1 MLKYSSKFVI
11 SVLCCLFLGG
21 TIAFADEVRLKD
33 GTVIKA
39 DSVWEN
45 AGSIWY
51 RQGNIIRSLP
61 KSDLAPVI
69 VPKTRLRKAIAPAVT
84 APAVPIAVENKP
96 SITQLV
102 LTDGTKIEVDSSW
115 KSGDKIA
122 YRLGN
127 MQSFIDSK
135 LVLRI
140 EQKTE
145 ASAVPSLPEPDYK
158 NFTGSTGHRGLDYLI
173 TSNASRHGVDPR
185 LIYLVMQTESG
196 FNHRAVSRV
205 GARGL
210 MQLMPGTARLLGV
223 RNIDDPSENVEA
235 GTRYLKKLLTQFGDV
250 NLALAAYN
258 AGEGAVIKYGNRVP
272 PYRETIN
279 YVQRIGW
286 AYYRMKQ

>member
-1 MLKYSSKFVI
+1 MVNFPSQFVL

-45 AGSIWY
+45 AGSVWY
-51 RQGNIIRSLP
+51 RQGNIIRSVP
-61 KSDLAPVI
+61 KSDLAPV
-69 VPKTRLRKAIAPAVT
+69 VVTKQKLRKAIAAQA
-84 APAVPIAVENKP
+84 APVSVENTP
-96 SITQLV
+96 LITQLV

-135 LVLRI
+135 LVLRV
-140 EQKTE
+140 EKKSEPT
-145 ASAVPSLPEPDYK
+145 AATSLPEPDYQ
-158 NFTGSTGHRGLDYLI
+158 NFTNSTGHRGLDYLI
-173 TSNASRHGVDPR
+173 TSNAARHGVDPR

>member
-1 MLKYSSKFVI
+1 M
-11 SVLCCLFLGG
+11 LGG

-33 GTVIKA
+33 GTIIQA

-45 AGSIWY
+45 GGSVWY
-51 RQGNIIRSLP
+51 RQGNIIRSVP

-69 VPKTRLRKAIAPAVT
+69 IAKQKIRKAIAVPA
-84 APAVPIAVENKP
+84 APIITENAP

-102 LTDGTKIEVDSSW
+102 LTDGTKIEVDASW

-135 LVLRI
+135 LVARI
-140 EQKTE
+140 EKKVE
-145 ASAVPSLPEPDYK
+145 AATTNSLPEPDYEK
-158 NFTGSTGHRGLDYLI
+158 FSRTTGHRGLDYLI
-173 TSNASRHGVDPR
+173 TSNATRFEVDPL
-185 LIYLVMQTESG
+185 LIYLVMQQESG
-196 FNHRAVSRV
+196 FNHRALSRV

-258 AGEGAVIKYGNRVP
+258 AGEGAVIKYGNRIP

>member
-1 MLKYSSKFVI
+1 M

-45 AGSIWY
+45 GGSIWY

-69 VPKTRLRKAIAPAVT
+69 VPKTKPRKALAPAASPA
-84 APAVPIAVENKP
+84 APVAVENKP

-102 LTDGTKIEVDSSW
+102 LTDETKIEVDSSW

-140 EQKTE
+140 EQKAE
-145 ASAVPSLPEPDYK
+145 PAAVNSLPEPDYK

-173 TSNASRHGVDPR
+173 TSNASRHGVDPL
-185 LIYLVMQTESG
+185 LIYLVMRTESG
-196 FNHRAVSRV
+196 FNHRAISRV

-235 GTRYLKKLLTQFGDV
+235 GTRYLKSLLTRFGDV

>member
-1 MLKYSSKFVI
+1 MLKSTLQFVI
-11 SVLCCLFLGG
+11 SVLCCLLLGG

-61 KSDLAPVI
+61 KSELAPVVTQKPKLRKTI
-69 VPKTRLRKAIAPAVT
+69 VPQSA
-84 APAVPIAVENKP
+84 PIAVETQP
-96 SITQLV
+96 AITQLV

-115 KSGDKIA
+115 KSGDKVG

-135 LVLRI
+135 LVARI
-140 EQKTE
+140 EKKIET
-145 ASAVPSLPEPDYK
+145 SAAENLPEPDYQ
-158 NFTGSTGHRGLDYLI
+158 NFTGTTGHRGLDYLI
-173 TSNASRHGVDPR
+173 TSNAARHGVDPR

-235 GTRYLKKLLTQFGDV
+235 GTRYLKNLLTRFGDV

>member
-1 MLKYSSKFVI
+1 MINFRSQFVI
-11 SVLCCLFLGG
+11 RGLCCLLLGG

-51 RQGNIIRSLP
+51 RQGNIIRSVP
-61 KSDLAPVI
+61 KSDLAPV
-69 VPKTRLRKAIAPAVT
+69 VVTKQKLRKAIVAQPAP
-84 APAVPIAVENKP
+84 IQSENTP

-115 KSGDKIA
+115 KSGDKTA

-135 LVLRI
+135 LVLRV
-140 EQKTE
+140 EKKNE
-145 ASAVPSLPEPDYK
+145 ATAATSLPEPDYK
-158 NFTGSTGHRGLDYLI
+158 NFSNSTGHRGLDYLI
-173 TSNASRHGVDPR
+173 TSNAARHSVDPR

>member
-1 MLKYSSKFVI
+1 MLNFSNQFVI

-51 RQGNIIRSLP
+51 RQGNMIRSVP
-61 KSDLAPVI
+61 KSDLAPVV
-69 VPKTRLRKAIAPAVT
+69 VPKVKLRQVSVPQAAPI
-84 APAVPIAVENKP
+84 PAENTP
-96 SITQLV
+96 SMTQLI

-135 LVLRI
+135 LVLRV
-140 EQKTE
+140 EKKTE
-145 ASAVPSLPEPDYK
+145 ASAVLSLPEPDYK
-158 NFTGSTGHRGLDYLI
+158 NFSNSTGHRGLDYLI
-173 TSNASRHGVDPR
+173 TSNATRHGVDPL

-196 FNHRAVSRV
+196 FRHQAVSRV